1 MRECPFPVHF
11 IQFDV
16 AMYKGFFFKLPEHI
30 IGREDVTV
38 YVDYCPIGEDGKQVY
53 VGVWAQIEGIP
64 PAKYRFYHLT
74 LPVKSLEKDETQTI
88 ISALNESPNFIE
100 TLEQYLSW
108 ADENLPRL

>member
-1 MRECPFPVHF
+1 MSAALFCPVMRCFL
-11 IQFDV
+11 
-16 AMYKGFFFKLPEHI
+16 KLPEHI

-74 LPVKSLEKDETQTI
+74 LPAKSLEKDETQTI

>member
-74 LPVKSLEKDETQTI
+74 LPAKFLKRMKRK
-88 ISALNESPNFIE
+88 
-100 TLEQYLSW
+100 
-108 ADENLPRL
+108 RL